1 MELDI
6 SKIGDT
12 NISSDLYRRSIE
24 NPDRLGIIFENG
36 ESLTY
41 GEWENQAAKSSSIL
55 TELLG
60 IQQGDRVMLYLQNSL
75 DLVCL
80 LFGCWKAG
88 VVPITLSVMYNS
100 EELFAA
106 LGKTKPKAIF
116 VHSQQLK
123 NVQLASR
130 RESLGDLKNVVVLG
144 VGPEE
149 TLSTGQLS
157 FSRLLADAK
166 PTNMSFEPTQESEGT
181 ILFTGGTT
189 GLPKAVTVTHFGT
202 RQSLEILAKASKMGL
217 KPPYDMVKPEVSPNL
232 LGLPLFHS
240 GGQQAL
246 LFALFV
252 GRSMVLMERF
262 RVETLERLVLKYKID
277 NLFLMPTMLYD
288 IVHSKTRIDLAPVRS
303 VLIAGQA
310 LDPSLKQQFESGWK
324 IPVVSN
330 YGSTEIGHVAG
341 WTSSDLKAR
350 RWKAGPVGRI
360 YDGVTI
366 EIRDENGHVLPAGAE
381 GEIWVK
387 TSLSKAYVDETH
399 LDEEVLNIDGWVG
412 SGDIGYIDGDRLLYL
427 VGRKRDLIKTGGFQ
441 VWPQEIEQVLRT
453 HSAVADVAV
462 VGISNLRLGEIP
474 KAFLVLGEGFD
485 GSIEDLSNQL
495 TELCREKLAH
505 FKCVK
510 EIEVVSALPR
520 SEAGK
525 VQRGELISRSNKSK

>member
-12 NISSDLYRRSIE
+12 NISSDLFRRSIE
-24 NPDRLGIIFENG
+24 DPDRLGIIFENG
-36 ESLTY
+36 DALTY
-41 GEWENQAAKSSSIL
+41 GEWENRAAKCSSIL
-55 TELLG
+55 TEVLE
-60 IQQGDRVMLYLQNSL
+60 IQQGDRVMLYLKNSL

-100 EELFAA
+100 EELLAA
-106 LGKTKPKAIF
+106 LWKTKPKAIF
-116 VHSQQLK
+116 VHLEQLK
-123 NVQLASR
+123 NVQVASSN
-130 RESLGDLKNVVVLG
+130 ESCSDLKNVVVLG
-144 VGPEE
+144 ASPEE
-149 TLSTGQLS
+149 TSPSGQLS
-157 FSRLLADAK
+157 FSQLLVDAK
-166 PTNMSFEPTQESEGT
+166 SSNVIFEPTQASEGT

-202 RQSLEILAKASKMGL
+202 RQALEILAKASKTGL
-217 KPPYDMVKPEVSPNL
+217 KPPYNMVKQEVSPNL
-232 LGLPLFHS
+232 LMLPLFHS
-240 GGQQAL
+240 GGQQSL

-252 GRSMVLMERF
+252 GRSMILMERF
-262 RVETLERLVLKYKID
+262 RVQTLERLVLKYKVD

-288 IVHSKTRIDLAPVRS
+288 IVHSKTRIDLSPVRS

-310 LDPSLKQQFESGWK
+310 LDPGLKQEFESGWK

-341 WTSSDLKAR
+341 WTSSDLKAK

-360 YDGVTI
+360 YDDVTI
-366 EIRDENGHVLPAGAE
+366 EIRDENGHALNTRAE

-387 TSLSKAYVDETH
+387 TSLSKAYVDETS
-399 LDEEVLNIDGWVG
+399 LDEEILNVDGWVG
-412 SGDIGYIDGDRLLYL
+412 SGDIGYVDGDRLLYL
-427 VGRKRDLIKTGGFQ
+427 VGRKRDMIKTGGFQ

-453 HSAVADVAV
+453 HRAVADVAV
-462 VGISNLRLGEIP
+462 VGIPNARMGEIP
-474 KAFLVLGEGFD
+474 KAFLVLDKGFT
-485 GSIEDLSNQL
+485 GSFKELNDQL

-505 FKCVK
+505 FKCIK
-510 EIEVVSALPR
+510 EIEVISALPR

-525 VQRGELISRSNKSK
+525 VQRSELISRSNKSK